1 MENLILWV
9 IVIAVII
16 ESVTILSRYLF
27 GSIRR
32 EYKLLHLHTHIHH
45 GYIGLLFLVLYI
57 IFQYDILFLIG
68 GSLFLS
74 DFIHHFIVLKIWI
87 RRTEFP

>member
-9 IVIAVII
+9 IVIAVVI
-16 ESVTILSRYLF
+16 ESVTILGRYLF

-32 EYKLLHLHTHIHH
+32 EYKMLHIHTHVHH
-45 GYIGLLFLVLYI
+45 GYIGILFLALYM

-68 GSLFLS
+68 GPLFLS
-74 DFIHHFIVLKIWI
+74 DFIHHFIVLQLWTKH
-87 RRTEFP
+87 TEFP